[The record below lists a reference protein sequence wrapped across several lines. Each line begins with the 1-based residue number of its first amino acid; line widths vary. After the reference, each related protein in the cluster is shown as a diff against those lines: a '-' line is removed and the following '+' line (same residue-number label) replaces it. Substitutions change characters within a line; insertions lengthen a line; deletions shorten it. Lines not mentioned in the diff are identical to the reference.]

1 MRSVDTGP
9 SSSSYV
15 VAEEPGEGVRREDS
29 KLSEMPTFATR
40 PQPKATQ
47 GGGMRRNES
56 AAAQLQEFAVERP
69 QRPSGDQ
76 AAGGSMRPN
85 RSYTALSEL
94 RRREQASSSGPSANG
109 NRQVVMDAVVLQ
121 LHELMLAAAAQ
132 AEAATATAAAAA
144 AAAAPAAGSSAP
156 AAAAA
161 AAAAPPEVGASVRDA
176 MHTYIDTIVRQL
188 ELPNS
193 CIVAML
199 IYVQRAVADTR
210 FTLTVRNWQPCLL
223 AAFVVAAKLSF
234 DEPVWNEDF
243 VKALRI
249 SNVQTSQISRWEADF
264 LQLIKFNT
272 NVDLNQYTTLCFSL
286 QQSYERAHGT
296 RIQFFTYLMM
306 QAKDLDRIAQAEHEG
321 SSPPQGG
328 EKHRQPNGEVIRR
341 G

>member
-9 SSSSYV
+9 SSSSYAT
-15 VAEEPGEGVRREDS
+15 AEEPGERVRREDS
-29 KLSEMPTFATR
+29 KLGEMPTFASR
-40 PQPKATQ
+40 PHPNATQ

-56 AAAQLQEFAVERP
+56 AAAQLQEQAVERP
-69 QRPSGDQ
+69 QSLRPSRDP
-76 AAGGSMRPN
+76 SDMRRN
-85 RSYTALSEL
+85 RSSTALSEL
-94 RRREQASSSGPSANG
+94 RKREQGSGSGPSANA
-109 NRQVVMDAVVLQ
+109 NRQVVIDAVVLQ
-121 LHELMLAAAAQ
+121 LHKLMLAAAAQ
-132 AEAATATAAAAA
+132 AEAAAAAAA
-144 AAAAPAAGSSAP
+144 ASPAAGSSEP
-156 AAAAA
+156 
-161 AAAAPPEVGASVRDA
+161 AAAAPPEVDSSVKQA

-286 QQSYERAHGT
+286 QQSYEEAHGT

-306 QAKDLDRIAQAEHEG
+306 QAKDLDRAAQAEAEG
-321 SSPPQGG
+321 GSPSQG
-328 EKHRQPNGEVIRR
+328 ERHRQPNGEVVRR